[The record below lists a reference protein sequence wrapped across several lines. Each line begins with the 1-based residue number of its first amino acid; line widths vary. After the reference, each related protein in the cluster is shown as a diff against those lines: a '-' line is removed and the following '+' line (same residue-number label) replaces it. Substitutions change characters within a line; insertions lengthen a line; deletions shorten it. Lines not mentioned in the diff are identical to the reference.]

1 MAKLAALLA
10 LFLALAGCGG
20 PGVTGPCSDAD
31 PVGACANSHS
41 QTYEGGR

>member
-1 MAKLAALLA
+1 MSKILA
-10 LFLALAGCGG
+10 LIALVFVLAGCGG

-41 QTYEGGR
+41 QTYEGH